1 MLKDQGEGAGDENRR
16 TKDQPADGA
25 HRVRSDRY
33 CQAGKD
39 NQPERQT
46 DVQQK
51 SRHGQLEVTVD
62 EPNDVAGGAADKT
75 ANGGPDTIECPAAI
89 PGHIE

>member
-1 MLKDQGEGAGDENRR
+1 
-16 TKDQPADGA
+16 
-25 HRVRSDRY
+25 
-33 CQAGKD
+33 
-39 NQPERQT
+39 
-46 DVQQK
+46 VQQK